1 MSAFL
6 SFLGGAAGEY
16 NRLTEEE
23 RLAKKQAAANKA
35 AREAEKEALR
45 EELEIKDEFAVR
57 TADRER
63 QQQKTEFETKTQQ
76 LVPELAFLTQN
87 DPNNVY
93 YFSKEG
99 ELPTIKSFAKPSQGY
114 TKDELYAVIKDLNV
128 EARGMN
134 LKKLYY
140 PTPPKTPNAEG
151 RGWSYQLVDVG
162 QAKESFLAQDQN
174 EANIR
179 INDGVAKFE
188 GMGYSKKD
196 ISITQEDTK
205 DGIKVTV
212 SLKTSAEKAASKST
226 YPLDSNGV
234 PTDFHYL
241 YKRSPKV
248 DTHKGNGII
257 ALTPSGVIKRTGVD
271 AEKEVEYDTL
281 AGNTDSATYLV
292 YRRATV
298 SDDKRTQATEGATY
312 FFSDFRE
319 DVVKRVV
326 QNKATN
332 PAAYEETKLMLKET
346 LQNWKRGMAVDTGDG
361 GIRIPPIDEVYGEEL
376 KKLAELDQGLRQ
388 IIGGGGLT
396 DQAVSD
402 LNYDIGEPIN
412 NPVMIEDDGGAL
424 IKKRPNLADAFAGEV
439 NGEIAYQQDFV
450 VGASSLAR
458 NGRLQVAT
466 VYDVFN
472 SAVNPTTALPDPE
485 AATMAYKGAIRNKDL
500 LANAQFSK
508 VQNGRRVFTTPTLAA
523 ETEGLILENVSRL
536 PTHQDR
542 ITSLQMSIP
551 DSAAGVAEAQVVVGE
566 STGRAATYE
575 SVTGRNDYDDL
586 TSIRSNAEQVMSTGA
601 ELETLLSDLDGD
613 VGVVNQI
620 TLLKQGANY
629 LFDSVVKN
637 FKMEDGAG
645 TTTDALR
652 QELNRELSDAL
663 AQDDQTAQ
671 IAALVRLNVKIQTY
685 AYASMLDPNGRL
697 SDQDRQQAELA
708 LGAEGFSANPDAVLT
723 TSRRLVNAASRTR
736 DLANAYT
743 SGDTK
748 RVIAADYYGRIS
760 GGLETDVVRFMR
772 VRREEV
778 EQNAR
783 TVRNQGINTNLDL
796 MFGTPA
802 PAQPTETPTP
812 QPQPRV
818 IEGGRS
824 V

>member
-6 SFLGGAAGEY
+6 SFIGGAAGEY

-23 RLAKKQAAANKA
+23 RLAKKQAAADKA
-35 AREAEKEALR
+35 AIKAEEDALR
-45 EELEIKDEFAVR
+45 KRLEIEETFEIRAG
-57 TADRER
+57 DRAR
-63 QQQKTEFETKTQQ
+63 QAQKTAFEDKVIQ
-76 LVPELAFLTQN
+76 LTPELQFLTKS
-87 DPNNVY
+87 DPNNVH

-99 ELPTIKSFAKPSQGY
+99 ELPTIKSFPKPEIGY
-114 TKDELYAVIKDLNV
+114 TQSQMDALLKDLNT
-128 EARGMN
+128 EAKGLN
-134 LKKLYY
+134 LGKVYISTPPAT
-140 PTPPKTPNAEG
+140 PTPDNT
-151 RGWSYQLVDVG
+151 GWGYQLVDLKD
-162 QAKESFLAQDQN
+162 AKDSFLAQDQN
-174 EANIR
+174 EANTR
-179 INDGVAKFE
+179 INEGVAKFKNL
-188 GMGYSKKD
+188 GFTDKD
-196 ISITQEDTK
+196 INVKQEDTK

-212 SLKTSAEKAASKST
+212 SLKTGKDKAAEKST
-226 YPLDSNGV
+226 YPLDANGV
-234 PTDFHYL
+234 PTGPHYH
-241 YKRSPKV
+241 YNRSYKV
-248 DTHKGNGII
+248 DTYEGNGIVS
-257 ALTPSGVIKRTGVD
+257 LKPNGTLKRTGLD
-271 AEKEVEYDTL
+271 AVNEIEYDP
-281 AGNTDSATYLV
+281 ASPNKNEATYFI

-312 FFSDFRE
+312 FFSDFTPE
-319 DVVKRVV
+319 VVKRIIA
-326 QNKATN
+326 QKDTN
-332 PAAYEETKLMLKET
+332 SAAYKTTKLMLKET

-361 GIRIPPIDEVYGEEL
+361 GIRIPPIDDVYGEEL
-376 KKLAELDQGLRQ
+376 NKLAELDLGFRQ

-396 DQAVSD
+396 DQAIREI
-402 LNYDIGEPIN
+402 NYDIGEPIN
-412 NPVMIEDDGGAL
+412 NPVMIEDNGGAL
-424 IKKRPNLADAFAGEV
+424 VKKRPNLADAFAGEV
-439 NGEIAYQQDFV
+439 NGEVAYQQDFV
-450 VGASSLAR
+450 VGTSGLAR
-458 NGRLQVAT
+458 NGQLQVAT

-472 SAVNPTTALPDPE
+472 SAVNPTTGLPDPE

-500 LANAQFSK
+500 LANANFSK
-508 VQNGRRVFTTPTLAA
+508 IENGRKVFMTPTLAS
-523 ETEGLILENVSRL
+523 ETESLLIENVSRL

-542 ITSLQMSIP
+542 ITSLQMAIP
-551 DSAAGVAEAQVVVGE
+551 DSAAGMVEAKVVVGE
-566 STGRAATYE
+566 STGRAAKYE
-575 SVTGRNDYDDL
+575 SVTGRTDYDDL

-601 ELETLLSDLDGD
+601 ELETLLADLDGD

-652 QELNRELSDAL
+652 QELDRELENAL
-663 AQDDQTAQ
+663 AIDNEEAQ

-760 GGLETDVVRFMR
+760 GGLETDVVKFMR
-772 VRREEV
+772 VRRQEV
-778 EQNAR
+778 ERNAR

-796 MFGTPA
+796 MFGNP
-802 PAQPTETPTP
+802 PTEQSADTPTP
-812 QPQPRV
+812 TPEPRV
-818 IEGGRS
+818 ADGERS
-824 V
+824 I